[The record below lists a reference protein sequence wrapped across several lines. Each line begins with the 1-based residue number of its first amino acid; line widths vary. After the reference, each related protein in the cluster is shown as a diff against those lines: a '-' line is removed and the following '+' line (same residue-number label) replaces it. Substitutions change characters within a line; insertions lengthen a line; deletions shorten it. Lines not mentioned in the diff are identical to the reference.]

1 MLQKLFENSKFFAL
15 KAQADGSL
23 WEQADRIRVLKGR
36 EESWRPFR
44 TPELTACRPDV
55 LRLAT
60 ILLLRCGRSGFSNSF
75 SDWFTSPWV

>member
-1 MLQKLFENSKFFAL
+1 MVASGKAVANSRR
-15 KAQADGSL
+15 L

-44 TPELTACRPDV
+44 TPELTACGPDV

-60 ILLLRCGRSGFSNSF
+60 IFLPRCGRSEFSNSF
-75 SDWFTSPWV
+75 LGICKAGLHEINE